1 MCKNVLAEIWW
12 QSLARFCGR
21 FTILISP
28 ARPIYERERERVS
41 CPSPLEGERTRTYER
56 DFRSLELSATFLT
69 RPRFLDSREYRTR
82 ATSTC
87 IGRRSSSHFISRTL
101 TSSIYLYNRVC
112 RFIMHGELM
121 YRTRAR
127 RSSRRERER
136 ERERKGTLLGCLW
149 VCVSRVWRLPILTP
163 RRWQEER
170 AFFTIEIVSA
180 SFCARAFSPRPS
192 EFR

>member
-127 RSSRRERER
+127 RSSRRAREKR
-136 ERERKGTLLGCLW
+136 HSAWMCVGVCLESMALADSNPPEMTGGEGFFHYWNCECVLLRK
-149 VCVSRVWRLPILTP
+149 S
-163 RRWQEER
+163 
-170 AFFTIEIVSA
+170 FFAKT
-180 SFCARAFSPRPS
+180 
-192 EFR
+192 